1 MAEVAIKEEKK
12 VKGFMPYKNTKT
24 VEQEEKELE
33 EMEQAQKTK
42 SEADEKKAE
51 QEIAELDENLD
62 EVEKSFKKRYGDLR
76 RHTQKKEQEFQTQLN
91 DLKSQLAESTK
102 QNIKLPKTEEE
113 IDAWT
118 KEYPDVAGIVETIA
132 TKKAMEQAKDLETRM
147 KQIDEMQS
155 DAKREKA
162 EAELLRVHPDFEEI
176 KESDDFHDWA
186 DAQPK
191 WVQNA
196 LYENEDDASS
206 AARAIDLYKSDKGL
220 TKKTKKSSTVDKEA
234 AMDVTTSSSRTN
246 VSEKQ
251 NKVFRESEIANM
263 SDKEF
268 EKHQDVILAQQREG
282 KLILDMSR
290 RS

>member
-24 VEQEEKELE
+24 VEDEEKELK
-33 EMEQAQKTK
+33 EMEEAHVKVA
-42 SEADEKKAE
+42 EADVKKVEK
-51 QEIAELDENLD
+51 EIAELDENLD
-62 EVEKSFKKRYGDLR
+62 AEEKSFKKRYGDLR
-76 RHTQKKEQEFQTQLN
+76 RHTQKKEQEFQSQLN
-91 DLKSQLAESTK
+91 ELKSQLAESTK

-113 IDAWT
+113 IDAWA

-132 TKKAMEQAKDLETRM
+132 TKKAMEQAKDLEDRM
-147 KQIDEMQS
+147 KQINEMQS

-186 DAQPK
+186 EAQPK

-220 TKKTKKSSTVDKEA
+220 TKKAKKSSASDKDA
-234 AMDVTTSSSRTN
+234 AMDVKASSARTN
-246 VSEKQ
+246 VTDNQS
-251 NKVFRESEIANM
+251 KVFRESEIANM
-263 SDKEF
+263 SDKDF
-268 EKHQDVILAQQREG
+268 EKHQDAILAQQREG
-282 KLILDMSR
+282 KIILDMSR

>member
-24 VEQEEKELE
+24 VEDEEKELK
-33 EMEQAQKTK
+33 EMEEAHVKVA
-42 SEADEKKAE
+42 EADVKKVEK
-51 QEIAELDENLD
+51 EIAELDENLD
-62 EVEKSFKKRYGDLR
+62 AEEKSFKKRYGDLR
-76 RHTQKKEQEFQTQLN
+76 RHTQKKEQEFQSQLN
-91 DLKSQLAESTK
+91 ELKSQLAESTK

-132 TKKAMEQAKDLETRM
+132 TKKAMEQAKDLEDRM
-147 KQIDEMQS
+147 KQINEMQS

-186 DAQPK
+186 EAQPK

-220 TKKTKKSSTVDKEA
+220 TKKAKKSSASDKDA
-234 AMDVTTSSSRTN
+234 AMDVKASSARTN
-246 VSEKQ
+246 VTDKQ
-251 NKVFRESEIANM
+251 SKVFRESEIANM
-263 SDKEF
+263 SDKDF
-268 EKHQDVILAQQREG
+268 EKHQDAILAQQREG
-282 KLILDMSR
+282 KIILDMSR

>member
-1 MAEVAIKEEKK
+1 MAEVAMKEEKK

-24 VEQEEKELE
+24 VEDEEKELK
-33 EMEQAQKTK
+33 EMEEAQIKVA
-42 SEADEKKAE
+42 EADVKKVE
-51 QEIAELDENLD
+51 REIAELDENLNA
-62 EVEKSFKKRYGDLR
+62 EEKSFKKRYGDLR

-91 DLKSQLAESTK
+91 ELKSQLAESTK

-132 TKKAMEQAKDLETRM
+132 TKKAMEQSKDLEERM
-147 KQIDEMQS
+147 KQIDAMQS

-186 DAQPK
+186 EEQPK

-220 TKKTKKSSTVDKEA
+220 TKKAKKSNVNDKDA
-234 AMDVTTSSSRTN
+234 AMDVKASTRTN

-251 NKVFRESEIANM
+251 GKVFRESEIANM
-263 SDKEF
+263 SDQEF
-268 EKHQDVILAQQREG
+268 EKHQDAILAQQREG

-290 RS
+290 RT

>member
-24 VEQEEKELE
+24 VEDEEKELK
-33 EMEQAQKTK
+33 EMEEAHVRVA
-42 SEADEKKAE
+42 EADVKKVE

-62 EVEKSFKKRYGDLR
+62 AEEKSFKKRYGDLR

-91 DLKSQLAESTK
+91 ELKSQLAESTK

-113 IDAWT
+113 IDAWA

-132 TKKAMEQAKDLETRM
+132 TKKAMEQAKDLESRM
-147 KQIDEMQS
+147 KQIDQMQS

-162 EAELLRVHPDFEEI
+162 EAELLRFHPDFENI
-176 KESDDFHDWA
+176 KESEDFHEWA
-186 DAQPK
+186 DKQPK

-220 TKKTKKSSTVDKEA
+220 SKNTKKSSSDKDA
-234 AMDVTTSSSRTN
+234 AMDVKTASARTN
-246 VSEKQ
+246 VTEKQ
-251 NKVFRESEIANM
+251 SKVFRESEIASM
-263 SDKEF
+263 TDKQF
-268 EKHQDVILAQQREG
+268 EKHQDTILAQQREG
-282 KLILDMSR
+282 KIILDMSR
-290 RS
+290 RN

>member
-24 VEQEEKELE
+24 VEDEEKELK
-33 EMEQAQKTK
+33 EMEEAHVKVA
-42 SEADEKKAE
+42 EADVKKVEK
-51 QEIAELDENLD
+51 EIAELDENLD
-62 EVEKSFKKRYGDLR
+62 AEEKSFKKRYGDLR
-76 RHTQKKEQEFQTQLN
+76 RHTQKKEQEFQSQLN
-91 DLKSQLAESTK
+91 ELKSQLAESTK

-113 IDAWT
+113 IDAWA

-132 TKKAMEQAKDLETRM
+132 TKKAMEQAKDLEDRM
-147 KQIDEMQS
+147 KQINEMQS

-186 DAQPK
+186 EAQPK

-220 TKKTKKSSTVDKEA
+220 TKKAKKSSASDKDA
-234 AMDVTTSSSRTN
+234 AMDVKASSARTN
-246 VSEKQ
+246 VTDKQ
-251 NKVFRESEIANM
+251 SKVFRESEIANM
-263 SDKEF
+263 SDKDF
-268 EKHQDVILAQQREG
+268 EKHQDAILAQQREG
-282 KLILDMSR
+282 KIILDMSR

>member
-1 MAEVAIKEEKK
+1 MAEIAIKEEKK

-62 EVEKSFKKRYGDLR
+62 AEEKSFKKRYGDLR

-176 KESDDFHDWA
+176 KESDDFHNWA

-251 NKVFRESEIANM
+251 SKVFRESEIANM

>member
-62 EVEKSFKKRYGDLR
+62 AEEKSFKKRYGDLR

>member
-12 VKGFMPYKNTKT
+12 VKSFMPYKNTKT

-33 EMEQAQKTK
+33 EMEQTQKAN
-42 SEADEKKAE
+42 SEAAEQKAE

-62 EVEKSFKKRYGDLR
+62 AEEKSFKKRYGDLR
-76 RHTQKKEQEFQTQLN
+76 RHVQKKEKEFETQLS
-91 DLKSQLAESTK
+91 DLKSQLSESTK

-113 IDAWT
+113 IEAWT

-132 TKKAMEQAKDLETRM
+132 TKKAMEQAKDLEDRM

-162 EAELLRVHPDFEEI
+162 EAALLRVHPDFEEI

-186 DAQPK
+186 EAQPK

-220 TKKTKKSSTVDKEA
+220 TKKAKKSSASDKDA
-234 AMDVTTSSSRTN
+234 AMDVKTTSARTN
-246 VSEKQ
+246 VTDKQ

-268 EKHQDVILAQQREG
+268 EEHQDAILAQQREG
-282 KLILDMSR
+282 KIVLDMSR
-290 RS
+290 RN

>member
-1 MAEVAIKEEKK
+1 MAEIAIKEEKK

-62 EVEKSFKKRYGDLR
+62 AEEKSFKKRYGDLR

-132 TKKAMEQAKDLETRM
+132 TKKAMEQSKDLETRM

-220 TKKTKKSSTVDKEA
+220 TKKTRKSSTVDKEA